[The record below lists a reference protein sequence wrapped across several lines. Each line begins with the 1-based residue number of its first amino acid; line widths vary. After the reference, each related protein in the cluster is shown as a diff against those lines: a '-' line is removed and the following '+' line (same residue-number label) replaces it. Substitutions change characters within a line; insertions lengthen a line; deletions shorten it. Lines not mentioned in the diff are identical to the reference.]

1 MPSPKHLLIGPQVH
15 QTQMGHVRKGCLSR
29 PGLPAGVAADGS
41 RIEASHKGWNSLQRA
56 FSSGLP
62 MMNALCHDFVLRRN
76 MRILWQAG
84 SSKRSTFVQS
94 TQGSHHIRLVSHANA
109 VWNLIKSPESAVAP
123 VLRIVDSGERF
134 GLVQSKVAETFD
146 GLWTIK
152 EEENEAGPKLE
163 ELVEAT
169 ADEQDLT
176 VAAARLDGVD
186 DIKPIDLISPLP
198 KRGIFEGQ
206 NSPPAALAH
215 CDQVMEADL
224 VVLMG
229 SAGQSV
235 PSEVSIVRPSTI

>member
-41 RIEASHKGWNSLQRA
+41 RIEASHTGWNSLQRA

-134 GLVQSKVAETFD
+134 GLVQSKGHF
-146 GLWTIK
+146 
-152 EEENEAGPKLE
+152 
-163 ELVEAT
+163 
-169 ADEQDLT
+169 
-176 VAAARLDGVD
+176 
-186 DIKPIDLISPLP
+186 
-198 KRGIFEGQ
+198 
-206 NSPPAALAH
+206 
-215 CDQVMEADL
+215 ADL
-224 VVLMG
+224 SYPKPGYILAVDGEYVQNLPPLMPSHPQRFPG
-229 SAGQSV
+229 SLCPGHWHLH
-235 PSEVSIVRPSTI
+235 